1 MGSQPSSPSLRRT
14 PGGRRTALLALTSA
28 SLLLSLFIWR
38 NSKFW
43 KVFVRNQIL
52 LRSLDNLKSEGEE
65 LSTIAFIMDW
75 ESPKIVA
82 SLIPKEMSSLR
93 PWSRARASAW
103 MMELKPTPQ
112 AYLDSILPS
121 TFLITPPAPELPGLP
136 FTAPSKNRVFLAF
149 FLQRSTSSAALRQIF
164 QCLRIWGGLT
174 LSTNWRPK
182 ASPQAASWSLRSALS
197 S

>member
-1 MGSQPSSPSLRRT
+1 MGSQPSSSSLRRT
-14 PGGRRTALLALTSA
+14 PGGRRIALLASASA

-43 KVFVRNQIL
+43 KVFVRNLIL
-52 LRSLDNLKSEGEE
+52 LRSFDNLKSEGEE

-103 MMELKPTPQ
+103 MLELKPTPQ
-112 AYLDSILPS
+112 AYLDSILRS
-121 TFLITPPAPELPGLP
+121 AFLITPPAPELPGLP
-136 FTAPSKNRVFLAF
+136 FAAPSKNRVFLAF
-149 FLQRSTSSAALRQIF
+149 FLQRSTSFATLRRIC
-164 QCLRIWGGLT
+164 QCLRIWGFWLYQRIGGPKH
-174 LSTNWRPK
+174 RPK
-182 ASPQAASWSLRSALS
+182 QRHDH
-197 S
+197 